1 MGTFVKRGRELEN
14 QTRKT
19 FVDKSINVKRKV
31 WAMKELTKYSN
42 RLYT

>member
-19 FVDKSINVKRKV
+19 FVDKSINVRKESV
-31 WAMKELTKYSN
+31 GYEGIN
-42 RLYT
+42 